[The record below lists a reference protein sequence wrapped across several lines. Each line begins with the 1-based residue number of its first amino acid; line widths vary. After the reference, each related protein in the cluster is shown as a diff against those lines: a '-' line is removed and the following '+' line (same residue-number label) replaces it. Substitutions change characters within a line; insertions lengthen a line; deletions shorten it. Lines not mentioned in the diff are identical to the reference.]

1 MTDASEQPGDGEA
14 QARSAEVEGGD
25 DSLEA
30 AARGER
36 EYARERLSAEL
47 GRKPSESEVDEWL
60 NEQTEGY

>member
-14 QARSAEVEGGD
+14 QGRNAEVEGD

-30 AARGER
+30 AARDER
-36 EYARERLSAEL
+36 EYARQRLSAEL